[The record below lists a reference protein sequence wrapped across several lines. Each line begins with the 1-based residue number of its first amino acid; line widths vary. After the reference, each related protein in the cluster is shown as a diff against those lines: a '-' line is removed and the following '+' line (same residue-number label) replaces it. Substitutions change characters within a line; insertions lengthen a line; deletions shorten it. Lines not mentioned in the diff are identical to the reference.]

1 MYAFCIS
8 NFFVAKFAVISCYLL
23 EKLSIGHTFGKEID
37 ETSLLKWVNQI
48 LSINLQAGQY
58 SNLIF
63 FLSSLNI
70 SFIMSHIKMSIIS
83 NQYLKHT

>member
-63 FLSSLNI
+63 FSI
-70 SFIMSHIKMSIIS
+70 FI
-83 NQYLKHT
+83 KHLIHYESYQNEHYQ